1 MRTDE
6 DRART
11 LPAHSGDPAPQ
22 GESDEEK
29 AQRALLERPRVS
41 IRTRIAFVL
50 LPVFLLVAGITLAAV
65 AFMSGLATRLQFLEK
80 ASNQLF
86 EIQQARRFE
95 KNFFLY
101 GTNLA
106 DALNNVHTAESE
118 LERSAD
124 EFRSVLGE
132 KKYVQMRQS
141 LDEYAGLLDE
151 LLASTRA
158 GTLPESAERRA
169 VESRIRKSGAVILAD
184 AGEMVDKE
192 RLYMRSAL
200 HTSMLVAI
208 VFLCVVVASLA
219 FVAGFMTRAVL
230 TPLARFVSYTARIG
244 AGDYSPIR
252 PARKYRDEFSD
263 LAIAVNRM
271 LHELKLRQ
279 EQLLQAGKMAAVGT
293 LTSGIAHELNNPLNN
308 IALTTETLIDAFSD
322 YPDEEKVRML
332 RQLYTQV
339 ERASSTVRNLL
350 DFTRT
355 DKPVFTTVSIGDVLE
370 STLRLVS
377 NELNLAGVEARVDV
391 PPGLPKVTGNPRNLQ
406 QVFLNLFLN
415 GIQAMPQGGKLTVC
429 ANVQEQDVLRVDVSD
444 TGVGIPPENL
454 GKVFDPF
461 FTTKEPGQGTGLGLS
476 VSYGIVEKHKGR
488 ITVESKVG
496 EGTTFSIFLPLK
508 SEPRLAGFERSA
520 GGAGASDARFPR
532 AEIPPDS
539 GGTASAVTKDG
550 EARATG
556 AHLDTPRRRR

>member
-6 DRART
+6 ERAPLARAQWT
-11 LPAHSGDPAPQ
+11 APAPQ
-22 GESDEEK
+22 GDSDEEK

-41 IRTRIAFVL
+41 IRARIAFVL
-50 LPVFLLVAGITLAAV
+50 LPVFLLVAGITVAAV
-65 AFMSGLATRLQFLEK
+65 SFMSGLATRLQFLEK
-80 ASNQLF
+80 ASNELF

-124 EFRSVLGE
+124 EFRSVVGE
-132 KKYVQMRQS
+132 KQYVRMQQS
-141 LDEYAGLLDE
+141 VAEYAGLLDE

-158 GTLPESAERRA
+158 GALPESAERRA
-169 VESRIRKSGAVILAD
+169 VEARIRKTGAVILAD
-184 AGEMVDKE
+184 AEEMVAKE
-192 RLYMRSAL
+192 RLSMRSAL
-200 HTSMLVAI
+200 HTSTLVAI

-230 TPLARFVSYTARIG
+230 TPLARFVSYAARIG
-244 AGDYSPIR
+244 GGDYSPIR

-308 IALTTETLIDAFSD
+308 IALTTETLIDAFAEYS
-322 YPDEEKVRML
+322 DEEKVKML

-350 DFTRT
+350 DFTRK
-355 DKPVFTTVSIGDVLE
+355 DKPVFTTVAIGDILE

-377 NELNLAGVEARVDV
+377 NELNLAGVEARVEV
-391 PPGLPKVTGNPRNLQ
+391 APGLPKVHGNPRNLQ

-415 GIQAMPQGGKLTVC
+415 SIQAMPDGGKLTVR
-429 ANVQEQDVLRVDVSD
+429 ANVQEGDLLRIDVSD

-461 FTTKEPGQGTGLGLS
+461 FTTKEPGHGTGLGLS

-508 SEPRLAGFERSA
+508 AEERNAVSLAAGDER
-520 GGAGASDARFPR
+520 R
-532 AEIPPDS
+532 
-539 GGTASAVTKDG
+539 
-550 EARATG
+550 
-556 AHLDTPRRRR
+556 

>member
-6 DRART
+6 ERARIS
-11 LPAHSGDPAPQ
+11 PAHVAVPAPQ

-41 IRTRIAFVL
+41 LRARIAFVL
-50 LPVFLLVAGITLAAV
+50 LPVFLLVGGITVAAV
-65 AFMSGLATRLQFLEK
+65 SFMSGLATRLQFLEK

-101 GTNLA
+101 GTNLT

-124 EFRSVLGE
+124 EFRSVAGE
-132 KKYVQMRQS
+132 KQYLRMQQS
-141 LDEYAGLLDE
+141 LGEYAGLLDD

-158 GTLPESAERRA
+158 GALPESAERRR
-169 VESRIRKSGAVILAD
+169 VEARIRKSGALILAD
-184 AGEMVDKE
+184 AEEMVAKE
-192 RLYMRSAL
+192 RLSMRSAL
-200 HTSMLVAI
+200 HTSTLVAV

-230 TPLARFVSYTARIG
+230 TPLARFVSYAARIG

-271 LHELKLRQ
+271 LHELKVRQ

-308 IALTTETLIDAFSD
+308 IALTTETLIDAFSE
-322 YPDEEKVRML
+322 YPDAEKVRML

-350 DFTRT
+350 DFTRK

-370 STLRLVS
+370 ATLKLVS
-377 NELNLAGVEARVDV
+377 NELDLAGVEARVDV
-391 PPGLPKVTGNPRNLQ
+391 PPGLPRITGNPRNLQ

-415 GIQAMPQGGKLTVC
+415 SIQAMPQGGRLAVR
-429 ANVQEQDVLRVDVSD
+429 AAVEEGDVLRVDVSD
-444 TGVGIPPENL
+444 TGVGIPPEDL

-508 SEPRLAGFERSA
+508 AEERAVLPLVAGDER
-520 GGAGASDARFPR
+520 R
-532 AEIPPDS
+532 
-539 GGTASAVTKDG
+539 
-550 EARATG
+550 
-556 AHLDTPRRRR
+556 